1 MTTTGNLRCPVPVAP
16 GIHIHQLIP
25 WGDHV
30 REHLMK
36 ASHIMVVQ
44 NSKLGWCLVPS
55 HIPKF
60 GIPYACELRSYCLV
74 IPDK

>member
-36 ASHIMVVQ
+36 ASHIKGP
-44 NSKLGWCLVPS
+44 NSKLGWCPVIFQSLGFLMLVN
-55 HIPKF
+55 
-60 GIPYACELRSYCLV
+60 SYCLV
-74 IPDK
+74 MTDETKPIH